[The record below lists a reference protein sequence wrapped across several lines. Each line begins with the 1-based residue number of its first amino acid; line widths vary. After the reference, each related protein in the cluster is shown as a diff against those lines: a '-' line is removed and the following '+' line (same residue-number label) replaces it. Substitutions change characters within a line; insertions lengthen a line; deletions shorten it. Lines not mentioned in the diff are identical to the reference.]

1 MSTRSTIFTNEI
13 PGLPVSFVDLKNT
26 QNNIYFVD
34 SSHSSASD
42 SSGYGSS
49 PNIPF
54 ATIDYAI
61 GVMSNKDV
69 LYVMPGHSES
79 GISITV
85 DVENIKIIGLG
96 NGSNRPTLNFS
107 ATGNKITIS
116 ADDVIL
122 ENILLLTGIDSVVNK
137 VTISG
142 NGCKIKNCEFKDVTD
157 IETITDLIISGD
169 DCTIDGFIKNG
180 YTGGN
185 ANDCVVS
192 ADGVNNLKIKNCDF
206 YTKVATAVI
215 EFVTTLST
223 QVMIK
228 NCNFLVSGT
237 TDLSKNVVDTITS
250 SVWGVDVSCFDIG
263 AGANFNGGSGNAL
276 AILPRA

>member
-1 MSTRSTIFTNEI
+1 MTRDVFFSKKT
-13 PGLPVSFVDLKNT
+13 PGLPVSFLNLEKT

-34 SSHSSASD
+34 SSNSNASD
-42 SSGYGSS
+42 ASGYGNS
-49 PNIPF
+49 PDIPF

-61 GVMSNKDV
+61 GVMSNKDT
-69 LYVMPGHSES
+69 LYVMPGHTES
-79 GISITV
+79 AISITV
-85 DVENIKIIGLG
+85 DIENIKIIGLG
-96 NGSNRPTLNFS
+96 NGTNRPTLTFS

-116 ADDVIL
+116 ADDVVF

-142 NGCKIKNCEFKDVTD
+142 DGCKIKNVEFKDVTD
-157 IETITDLIISGD
+157 KETITDLIVSGD
-169 DCTIDGFIKNG
+169 DCTIDGIVKNG

-185 ANDCVVS
+185 ANDCVIS
-192 ADGVNNLKIKNCDF
+192 AVGVNNLKIKNCDF
-206 YTKVATAVI
+206 YTKVLTAVI

-228 NCNFLVSGT
+228 DCNFLVSGT
-237 TDLSKNVVDTITS
+237 TNLSKNVVDTITS

-263 AGANFNGGSGNAL
+263 AGANFSGGSGGAL
-276 AILPRA
+276 AILPRT